1 MFSFEPVAP
10 SGIGIYGSSLFAS
23 SKSYVAALG
32 YGISQALVVTN
43 GEAALRRVIIDDGW
57 SKGKSSLNIIKGVKQ
72 RGVW

>member
-43 GEAALRRVIIDDGW
+43 GEAALRRE
-57 SKGKSSLNIIKGVKQ
+57 
-72 RGVW
+72 